1 MSKNPN
7 IITIADSW
15 PKSSRA
21 TSIILTYATG
31 KTTYPYGDSSERRD
45 QYHNAIHHA
54 QRLLNEGY
62 GLYVDDQVDAI
73 TPRKLLNAVVVNGYI
88 VKHDEPKKKTVLFV
102 PKSEPALVQAVKRI
116 DWASLSL
123 QKQYLLVRDS
133 DEADGLIALI
143 DALQD
148 AAIHDGIASEY
159 EVFPFLTVDN

>member
-1 MSKNPN
+1 MKHHPN

-73 TPRKLLNAVVVNGYI
+73 TPRKLLNEVVVKGYI
-88 VKHDEPKKKTVLFV
+88 VKHDEPKKKITGFV
-102 PKSEPALVQAVKRI
+102 PKPEPALVQAVKRI
-116 DWASLSL
+116 DWDKLAL
-123 QKQYLLVRDS
+123 QKQYLLVRDT
-133 DEADGLIALI
+133 DEANGLIALI

-148 AAIHDGIASEY
+148 AAILDGLASEQ